1 MRFYDYT
8 HYMDEKTEDSD
19 SNRADQTT
27 KLQDKWKTWDSSPG
41 NLALEPLLLI
51 TLQYHTLSKE
61 MITIH
66 HRWWV
71 PLLFFL
77 AMY

>member
-1 MRFYDYT
+1 MIIPIIWMRKQRAVT
-8 HYMDEKTEDSD
+8 VTE
-19 SNRADQTT
+19 QTT